1 MVLAEW
7 ALNQNFGT
15 VYPKN
20 EAAYSEIMSRL
31 SVVRSAAALRIKL
44 QKMTTNGRRSG
55 LFASLRLV
63 TASRLEYYTATE
75 AAAVEKER
83 KSAAKSGGRGS
94 NLKRK
99 PAPAEQPD
107 FRISVVFKDARKTL
121 KL

>member
-20 EAAYSEIMSRL
+20 EAAYFEIMSRL
-31 SVVRSAAALRIKL
+31 SVVRSAAALRTKL

-63 TASRLEYYTATE
+63 TASRLEYYAAAE
-75 AAAVEKER
+75 AAAVGKER

-94 NLKRK
+94 HLNRK
-99 PAPAEQPD
+99 PAPVEQPD

>member
-1 MVLAEW
+1 MVLADW

-31 SVVRSAAALRIKL
+31 SVVRSAAALRTKL

-63 TASRLEYYTATE
+63 TASRLEYYTAAE
-75 AAAVEKER
+75 AAAVGKER

-94 NLKRK
+94 HLNRK
-99 PAPAEQPD
+99 PAPVEQPD
-107 FRISVVFKDARKTL
+107 FQISVVFKDARKTL